1 MNKSKKKIINA
12 NKLKEKIAQLDEM
25 EMYSIYQIL
34 EKNKVNITNNMNG
47 IYFDLLRLED
57 PIFKTINKF
66 VEQCDKRKILINNN
80 QKNNPGFSIKN

>member
-1 MNKSKKKIINA
+1 MSKKKIVNA

-47 IYFDLLRLED
+47 IYFDLLSLED
-57 PIFKTINKF
+57 GIFKTINKF
-66 VEQCDKRKILINNN
+66 VDQSLKRKKMYKKN
-80 QKNNPGFSIKN
+80 QQFKSK